1 MMRIVKLNTLMQK
14 LNLTKSKPDKTKLV
28 RNLAQ
33 GNVLVPF
40 LDRAFQ
46 TFDDPFDFKYEPK
59 QHDDAWHPSGDYL
72 PHVTDLYA
80 KATGEAEER
89 SFSGS
94 LRKQFMVG
102 HFWHQLLQF
111 LVVERLEFGTTWGDI
126 EREGMDVWDW
136 AVPPPLANTTP
147 KAYHWIHGSADIC
160 PLDTGKWR
168 GLVDFKT
175 MKPMDFKQAG
185 LPDWCADKY
194 LCQMQIYMHLFDEEK
209 ALIVGINKEDG
220 QFREYEFTRDQ
231 DLIDN
236 IVEKWKF
243 VSHCLDAGE
252 APTTEDDEAF
262 LLPFQVSL

>member
-1 MMRIVKLNTLMQK
+1 MQK

-33 GNVLVPF
+33 GNVLIPF

-46 TFDDPFDFKYEPK
+46 DFDEEFEFKYEPK
-59 QHDDAWHPSGDYL
+59 KHDDAWHPSGDCL
-72 PHVTDLYA
+72 PYASDLYD
-80 KATGEAEER
+80 KALYEGEG
-89 SFSGS
+89 FKPSGS

-102 HFWHQLLQF
+102 HFWHQLLQYIT
-111 LVVERLEFGTTWGDI
+111 VEKLGFVDWTAI
-126 EREGMDVWDW
+126 EREGTYVWKEF
-136 AVPPPLANTTP
+136 NTFP
-147 KAYHWIHGSADIC
+147 VAYHWLRGSADIC
-160 PLDTGKWR
+160 PLETKKWR

-175 MKPMDFKQAG
+175 MKRTDFNQPH

-194 LCQMQIYMHLFDEEK
+194 LCQMQIYMHLFNEEH

-236 IVEKWKF
+236 IIEKWKF
-243 VSHCLDAGE
+243 VGECLDAGI
-252 APTTEDDEAF
+252 APSPEDDEAF
-262 LLPFQVSL
+262 LLPFQSSQIAD